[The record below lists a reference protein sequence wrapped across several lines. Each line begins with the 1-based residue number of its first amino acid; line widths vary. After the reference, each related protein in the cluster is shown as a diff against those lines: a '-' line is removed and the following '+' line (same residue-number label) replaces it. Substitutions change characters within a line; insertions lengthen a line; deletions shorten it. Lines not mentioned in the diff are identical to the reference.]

1 MITYQREVTRE
12 QAEIEMT
19 LYALERQI
27 GDARKIAR
35 DYEVKIEKLER
46 DRSQNNEEKIDRHKQ
61 VWQYHMDKT
70 ALKRKEL
77 EDYKSQL
84 NI

>member
-1 MITYQREVTRE
+1 MITYKREVTKE

-19 LYALERQI
+19 LYTLKRQI

-35 DYEVKIEKLER
+35 DYEVEIEKLER
-46 DRSQNNEEKIDRHKQ
+46 DKSKDNEEKIDRLKQ
-61 VWQYHMDKT
+61 LWEYHMDET
-70 ALKRKEL
+70 AKKRKEL
-77 EDYKSQL
+77 EDYKLQM

>member
-1 MITYQREVTRE
+1 MVTYKRVVSRK
-12 QAEIEMT
+12 QAEIEMS
-19 LYALERQI
+19 LFELERQI

-46 DRSQNNEEKIDRHKQ
+46 DKSKNNEEKIDRHKQ
-61 VWQYHMDKT
+61 LWQYHMDKT